1 MSNNN
6 INDFFSFTR
15 RLSLKNRNNYEKYH
29 YILDFDN
36 TNEKECRK
44 LDKLN
49 EQIYQKN
56 LKYFSTIQKYLNEK
70 KAIFKLNDSPSAPK
84 EPSNYDS
91 LILYRKRNQ
100 LFNCR
105 EQTLAIMYL
114 IYNDF
119 TLVIDKTIR
128 KFRDNNKFFE
138 PYMAIELATK
148 LGRKRK
154 EEYMEII
161 EKRINDDNDV
171 DEEEPEPENTEI
183 CGSIANLNLPSYNDI
198 VNPEEEKKVS
208 PEKSFNIQ
216 STVHTH
222 NGLICNNP
230 EHHTVNDKISHFNNV
245 SSFYPNLGNFNVE
258 QNNIHNQQIPQTSIY
273 PSAPQTSAP
282 QTSAPS
288 APPIPM
294 SQSITQ
300 PLPNMS
306 QQIVSSQ
313 QVQFNNGQMPNQI
326 ISQVPNQIGFNPT
339 LNSFNSN
346 ESQRNNQDT
355 CSQKKDKKKKNT
367 LKDKI
372 NNKSKSSTTY
382 QINIHSNNTR
392 SDSLSSHSSGSDLNV

>member
-29 YILDFDN
+29 YVLDFDN
-36 TNEKECRK
+36 TSEKECRK

-56 LKYFSTIQKYLNEK
+56 LKYFSTIQKYLNDK

-138 PYMAIELATK
+138 PYMAIELARK
-148 LGRKRK
+148 LARKNK
-154 EEYMEII
+154 EKYMEVI

-198 VNPEEEKKVS
+198 INPEEEKKVN
-208 PEKSFNIQ
+208 PDQCKSYNQ
-216 STVHTH
+216 SQSQPHYH
-222 NGLICNNP
+222 NGLICSNP
-230 EHHTVNDKISHFNNV
+230 EHHSVNDKISHFNNA

-258 QNNIHNQQIPQTSIY
+258 QHNIHNQQIPQTAVY
-273 PSAPQTSAP
+273 PSAPQP
-282 QTSAPS
+282 SAPS
-288 APPIPM
+288 AP
-294 SQSITQ
+294 Q
-300 PLPNMS
+300 PSAPSAPQPSASMP
-306 QQIVSSQ
+306 Q
-313 QVQFNNGQMPNQI
+313 QVSHSINSINMNAVPNQIPQYNNGQMPNH
-326 ISQVPNQIGFNPT
+326 PGFNPT
-339 LNSFNSN
+339 PINFNPTTLPV
-346 ESQRNNQDT
+346 NNLDT
-355 CSQKKDKKKKNT
+355 SSQKKDKKKKNT

-382 QINIHSNNTR
+382 QINIHSNNAR
-392 SDSLSSHSSGSDLNV
+392 SESLSSQSSGSDLNV

>member
-15 RLSLKNRNNYEKYH
+15 RLSLKNRSNYEKYH
-29 YILDFDN
+29 YVLDFDN
-36 TNEKECRK
+36 TSEKECRK

-56 LKYFSTIQKYLNEK
+56 LKYFSTIQKYLNDK
-70 KAIFKLNDSPSAPK
+70 KAIFKLNDSPAPPK

-138 PYMAIELATK
+138 PYMAIELARK
-148 LGRKRK
+148 LARKKK
-154 EEYMEII
+154 EKYIEVI
-161 EKRINDDNDV
+161 EKRINDDNEV
-171 DEEEPEPENTEI
+171 DEEEPEPEITEI
-183 CGSIANLNLPSYNDI
+183 SGSIANLNLPAYTDIVQTDDEKKINPDQCQSYN
-198 VNPEEEKKVS
+198 
-208 PEKSFNIQ
+208 Q
-216 STVHTH
+216 SQTQSQPHSH
-222 NGLICNNP
+222 NGLTCSNP
-230 EHHTVNDKISHFNNV
+230 EHHSVNDKISHFNNS

-258 QNNIHNQQIPQTSIY
+258 QHNIHNQQIPQTAVY
-273 PSAPQTSAP
+273 PSAPQP
-282 QTSAPS
+282 SAPS
-288 APPIPM
+288 APSAPM
-294 SQSITQ
+294 T
-300 PLPNMS
+300 
-306 QQIVSSQ
+306 Q
-313 QVQFNNGQMPNQI
+313 QVSQPINNMNNNMNNNIPSQIPQFNNGQMPTH
-326 ISQVPNQIGFNPT
+326 PGFNPT
-339 LNSFNSN
+339 PINFNPTTLPVNNLNTS
-346 ESQRNNQDT
+346 
-355 CSQKKDKKKKNT
+355 SQKKDKKKKNT

-392 SDSLSSHSSGSDLNV
+392 SESLSSHSSGSDLNV